1 MTWPSPKVPYSMEAF
16 SARSLW
22 HAVAAM
28 KIAVMQING
37 ERVDVDVMPE
47 MTIGDLA
54 ALALLYKYI
63 FNYVYSYIL
72 IQILVS

>member
-1 MTWPSPKVPYSMEAF
+1 
-16 SARSLW
+16 
-22 HAVAAM
+22 VAAM

-54 ALALLYKYI
+54 ALALLYIYI
-63 FNYVYSYIL
+63 VIYIYSYIY
-72 IQILVS
+72 IYIL

>member
-1 MTWPSPKVPYSMEAF
+1 
-16 SARSLW
+16 
-22 HAVAAM
+22 M

-54 ALALLYKYI
+54 ALALLYIYI
-63 FNYVYSYIL
+63 ELYIYSYIY
-72 IQILVS
+72 IIYILYYRSFQMLLTLDGKKTPL